1 MSPGTCRTMIFAVA
15 LAALASRA
23 WAAQPIRIGMI
34 PDAGATQVSIDEK
47 APLRDYL
54 SRELGQ
60 PVELIIPTS
69 YNATVEAI
77 GNGSLD
83 FAYFGGL
90 TYCKAHVRYGAVP
103 LVQRDIDQNFHALLI
118 TQAGSPIH
126 SLADLK
132 GKRMAFGDI
141 NSTSGHLFAVKA
153 MLAAGVNP
161 DKDLEWQRFTG
172 SHAAT
177 MEAVASGAA
186 DAGSVDE
193 TVYKAMIADGKID
206 GAKVRIFYTTPAF
219 PDYVWAAQKDVSPD
233 LQQRFA
239 NAFLA
244 LDPGSDAAI
253 LKILRANRFV
263 RANDSEYVP
272 MRQLARQLGLMG
284 EQ

>member
-1 MSPGTCRTMIFAVA
+1 MPNRSRIGFLLCA
-15 LAALASRA
+15 LALFVIPSRA
-23 WAAQPIRIGMI
+23 ASHPIRIGMI

-54 SRELGQ
+54 SRMLGQ
-60 PVELIIPTS
+60 PVELMIPTS
-69 YNATVEAI
+69 YNATVEAM

-90 TYCKAHVRYGAVP
+90 TYCKAHVRYDVIP
-103 LVQRDIDQNFHALLI
+103 LVQREIDQNFHALLI
-118 TQAGSPIH
+118 TQANSSIH
-126 SLADLK
+126 TLADLR

-153 MLAAGVNP
+153 MLAAGINP
-161 DKDLEWQRFTG
+161 DKDLKWQRFTG

-206 GAKVRIFYTTPAF
+206 GSKLRVFYTTPAF
-219 PDYVWAAQKDVSPD
+219 PDYVWAARKDTSPE

-244 LDPGSDAAI
+244 LSPGQNAEI
-253 LKILRANRFV
+253 LGILRGERFV
-263 RANDSEYVP
+263 RASDAEYVP
-272 MRQLARQLGLMG
+272 MRQLARQLGLM
-284 EQ
+284 Q

>member
-1 MSPGTCRTMIFAVA
+1 MPSRTRYIALLLCVLAVFV
-15 LAALASRA
+15 LPSRA
-23 WAAQPIRIGMI
+23 IARPVRIGMI

-54 SRELGQ
+54 SRMLGQ

-69 YNATVEAI
+69 YNATVEAM

-90 TYCKAHVRYGAVP
+90 TYCKAHVRYGVIP
-103 LVQRDIDQNFHALLI
+103 LVQREIDQNFHALLI
-118 TQAGSPIH
+118 TQSNSSIH
-126 SLADLK
+126 SLADLR

-153 MLAAGVNP
+153 MLVAGINP
-161 DKDLEWQRFTG
+161 EKDLKWQRFTG

-193 TVYKAMIADGKID
+193 TVYKAMTSDGKID
-206 GAKVRIFYTTPAF
+206 GSKLRIFYTTPAF
-219 PDYVWAAQKDVSPD
+219 PDYVWAARKDISPE

-239 NAFLA
+239 NAFLSLNTSKNA
-244 LDPGSDAAI
+244 EV
-253 LKILRANRFV
+253 LKILRGERFV
-263 RANDSEYVP
+263 RANDAEYVP
-272 MRQLARQLGLMG
+272 MRQLAKQLGLM
-284 EQ
+284 Q

>member
-1 MSPGTCRTMIFAVA
+1 MPNRTRWILLFLCTFALFVIPSRG
-15 LAALASRA
+15 ASR
-23 WAAQPIRIGMI
+23 PIRIGMI

-54 SRELGQ
+54 SRMLGQ

-69 YNATVEAI
+69 YNATVEAM

-90 TYCKAHVRYGAVP
+90 TYCKAHVLYGVIP
-103 LVQRDIDQNFHALLI
+103 LVQREIDQKFHALLI
-118 TQAGSPIH
+118 TQANSSIH
-126 SLADLK
+126 TLADLR

-153 MLAAGVNP
+153 MLAAGINP
-161 DKDLEWQRFTG
+161 DKDLKWQRFTG

-206 GAKVRIFYTTPAF
+206 GSKLRVFYTTPAF
-219 PDYVWAAQKDVSPD
+219 PDYVWAARKDISPA

-239 NAFLA
+239 NAFLTLSA
-244 LDPGSDAAI
+244 GKNAEI
-253 LKILRANRFV
+253 LKILRGERFIT
-263 RANDSEYVP
+263 ANDAEYVS
-272 MRQLARQLGLMG
+272 MRQVARQLGLM
-284 EQ
+284 Q

>member
-1 MSPGTCRTMIFAVA
+1 
-15 LAALASRA
+15 
-23 WAAQPIRIGMI
+23 MI

-54 SRELGQ
+54 SRMLGQ

-69 YNATVEAI
+69 YNATVEAM

-90 TYCKAHVRYGAVP
+90 TYCKAHVRYGVIP
-103 LVQRDIDQNFHALLI
+103 LVQREIDQNFHALLI
-118 TQAGSPIH
+118 TQANSSIH
-126 SLADLK
+126 TLADLR

-153 MLAAGVNP
+153 MLGAGINP
-161 DKDLEWQRFTG
+161 DKDLKWQRFTG

-206 GAKVRIFYTTPAF
+206 ESKLRVFYTTPAF
-219 PDYVWAAQKDVSPD
+219 PDYAWAARKNISPE
-233 LQQRFA
+233 LQDRFA
-239 NAFLA
+239 NAFLGLNTTNNA
-244 LDPGSDAAI
+244 EI
-253 LKILRANRFV
+253 LKILRGEHFV
-263 RANDSEYVP
+263 RASDAEYVP
-272 MRQLARQLGLMG
+272 MRQLARQLGLM
-284 EQ
+284 Q